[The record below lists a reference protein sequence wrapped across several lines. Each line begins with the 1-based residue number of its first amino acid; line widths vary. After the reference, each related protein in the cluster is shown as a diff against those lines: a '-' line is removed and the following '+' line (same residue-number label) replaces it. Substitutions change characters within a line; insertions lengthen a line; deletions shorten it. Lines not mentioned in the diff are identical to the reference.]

1 VTLINWLLKPKCML
15 IHIFK
20 IFFVIWKYN
29 MIFYF
34 IFERLSRMHENNFFL
49 MFWRKLAI
57 LIPDVYLYSIKIQ
70 TNIYW
75 SKWSKKFAENHRFFW
90 NNFWNFFFFGLDL
103 AGLTGLLAQ
112 ASDPAGQIRG
122 TRELPHAYMQQ
133 LLLKWI
139 IIHLNSKT

>member
-15 IHIFK
+15 IHIFE

-29 MIFYF
+29 MIFLLLFFRDLVICIKVIFFNVLTKTGYF
-34 IFERLSRMHENNFFL
+34 KTGCVFL
-49 MFWRKLAI
+49 QYKN
-57 LIPDVYLYSIKIQ
+57 
-70 TNIYW
+70 TNQYW

-90 NNFWNFFFFGLDL
+90 NNFWRNIFFRLDQ
-103 AGLTGLLAQ
+103 AGLTGSLTQ

-122 TRELPHAYMQQ
+122 ARELPHECMQQ
-133 LLLKWI
+133 LLFKWI